1 MKQIRGGKALIFKAM
16 KYLRKLLC
24 FLHFHSY
31 KNVTLKVLI
40 NELAKKVICN
50 RYKHKKCKHCNF
62 SFMIDCESKKYI
74 IRK

>member
-1 MKQIRGGKALIFKAM
+1 MKRTKGGKALIFKAM

-31 KNVTLKVLI
+31 KDVTLKVLI

-50 RYKHKKCKHCNF
+50 KYVHKKCKHCDF
-62 SFMIDCESKKYI
+62 SVILDYESKRYI